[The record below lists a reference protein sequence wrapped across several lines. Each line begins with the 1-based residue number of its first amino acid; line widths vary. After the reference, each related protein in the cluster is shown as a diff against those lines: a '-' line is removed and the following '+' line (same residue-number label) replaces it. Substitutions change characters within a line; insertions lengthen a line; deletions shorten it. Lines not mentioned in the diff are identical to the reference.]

1 MGGFA
6 EKERK
11 KKKKDSNCDVV
22 NGNIPLKI
30 VYKITNEY
38 NCISKKKSGTLI
50 YESFEPHIY
59 FKTAQTK
66 SANLLSVLGERS
78 KVCA

>member
-1 MGGFA
+1 MMKENEKHGSEWKTGSVCVRLYIGRVGVSKKKTPTTIKKKKKTHGAKWCLNMGGFA

-30 VYKITNEY
+30 V
-38 NCISKKKSGTLI
+38 
-50 YESFEPHIY
+50 
-59 FKTAQTK
+59 
-66 SANLLSVLGERS
+66 
-78 KVCA
+78 

>member
-11 KKKKDSNCDVV
+11 KKKKDSNCDAV

-30 VYKITNEY
+30 V
-38 NCISKKKSGTLI
+38 
-50 YESFEPHIY
+50 
-59 FKTAQTK
+59 
-66 SANLLSVLGERS
+66 
-78 KVCA
+78 

>member
-6 EKERK
+6 EKGR

-30 VYKITNEY
+30 V
-38 NCISKKKSGTLI
+38 
-50 YESFEPHIY
+50 
-59 FKTAQTK
+59 
-66 SANLLSVLGERS
+66 
-78 KVCA
+78 

>member
-22 NGNIPLKI
+22 IGNIPLKI
-30 VYKITNEY
+30 V
-38 NCISKKKSGTLI
+38 
-50 YESFEPHIY
+50 
-59 FKTAQTK
+59 
-66 SANLLSVLGERS
+66 
-78 KVCA
+78 

>member
-1 MGGFA
+1 MKDWQCVCAIVHRQGWGLKKKKTTIKKKTHGAKWCLNMGGFA

-30 VYKITNEY
+30 V
-38 NCISKKKSGTLI
+38 
-50 YESFEPHIY
+50 
-59 FKTAQTK
+59 
-66 SANLLSVLGERS
+66 
-78 KVCA
+78 